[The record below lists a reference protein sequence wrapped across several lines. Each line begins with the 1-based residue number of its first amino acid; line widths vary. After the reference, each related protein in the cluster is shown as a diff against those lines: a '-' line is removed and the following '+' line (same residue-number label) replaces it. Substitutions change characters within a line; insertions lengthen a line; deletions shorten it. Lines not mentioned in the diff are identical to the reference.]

1 MLFKDKEFFDIVKEE
16 KNADMV
22 EFRLD
27 TKDFS
32 IIWVHRREIPMLKQ
46 ANSAKL
52 LWDIYEKKQVVR

>member
-32 IIWVHRREIPMLKQ
+32 IIWVHRREIPM
-46 ANSAKL
+46 
-52 LWDIYEKKQVVR
+52 